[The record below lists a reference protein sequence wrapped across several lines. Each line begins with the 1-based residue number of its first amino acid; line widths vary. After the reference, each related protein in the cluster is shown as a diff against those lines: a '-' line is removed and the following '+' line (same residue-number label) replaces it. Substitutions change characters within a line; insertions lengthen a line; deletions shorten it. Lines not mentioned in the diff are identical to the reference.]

1 MITFSKSLATL
12 MLAGWTFAAP
22 APSPADNTQP
32 AGDNSIGEFSVEFLG
47 NQVADNSCSHR
58 DLGFA
63 GHIQDKW
70 YAVYGD
76 TLWCPPGVSDQD
88 ADTDGQFHGMVR
100 DSVSA
105 LTDNP
110 LVVHD
115 LFLNIDSPVPHQKQF
130 VPFEKKWGEDN
141 LVGFG
146 GTSLVETDYANA
158 TGAVY
163 YLVVR

>member
-1 MITFSKSLATL
+1 
-12 MLAGWTFAAP
+12 
-22 APSPADNTQP
+22 
-32 AGDNSIGEFSVEFLG
+32 
-47 NQVADNSCSHR
+47 
-58 DLGFA
+58 
-63 GHIQDKW
+63 
-70 YAVYGD
+70 
-76 TLWCPPGVSDQD
+76 
-88 ADTDGQFHGMVR
+88 MVR